1 MGANQSTGSGSG
13 GNAQQAK
20 RCYYEVLDVDR
31 QASDDEYGTLSDDVV
46 MMG

>member
-1 MGANQSTGSGSG
+1 MGANQSTGSGTG

-20 RCYYEVLDVDR
+20 RCYYEVLNVNR
-31 QASDDEYGTLSDDVV
+31 QATDDEYGILSHDLV